1 MTRLIKRCRFAGTQ
15 YWRFD
20 EDEMHVELDYPRD
33 MSMWRGIGYDID
45 SAFQYKDGNFRM
57 QRGCD
62 LTPHRLWFNLTLWN
76 CVNFDL
82 TRLYAFAFI
91 AGKTYFFK
99 GKGYWQFDDYRMRVA
114 HEQQR
119 KSAARWMGCRAT
131 IEDDSRQYL
140 KNPKRDEETEDVNDD
155 EEDMY
160 FELELTS
167 MASSCNQLI
176 NIKLVMAL
184 LISFTIKWGLT

>member
-1 MTRLIKRCRFAGTQ
+1 
-15 YWRFD
+15 
-20 EDEMHVELDYPRD
+20 
-33 MSMWRGIGYDID
+33 
-45 SAFQYKDGNFRM
+45 M
-57 QRGCD
+57 QRGCE
-62 LTPHRLWFNLTLWN
+62 PNRHLWFNLTLWN
-76 CVNFDL
+76 CVNFNL
-82 TRLYAFAFI
+82 TLLYAFAFI

-114 HEQQR
+114 HDQQR